1 MTCNN
6 DSAYWCLS
14 NNDCDFWFG
23 NDLLVCDDGCCVEKV
38 ETSIPTEVP
47 TVSPIEVED
56 PSYSPTE
63 TPTITPSQIVDPGP
77 PTDDNIGSKSTK
89 VSKSAKSKGPT
100 SKSTKF
106 AKKV

>member
-6 DSAYWCLS
+6 DSDYWCLS
-14 NNDCDFWFG
+14 DNDCV
-23 NDLLVCDDGCCVEKV
+23 NDYRPVCEEGCCVEIA
-38 ETSIPTEVP
+38 TSIPTLIPTEFP

-56 PSYSPTE
+56 PPYFPTE
-63 TPTITPSQIVDPGP
+63 SPIQIEDP

-100 SKSTKF
+100 SKSTKS
-106 AKKV
+106 AKRV